1 MKKLIWFFLAAVLIT
16 AAVAGI
22 AGAGPKTGPNVGQQ
36 APDFKLKSVTGADVA
51 LSALRDKPV
60 FLNFWA
66 TWCPPC
72 RAEMPDLQAM
82 YKKYGSRMHF
92 LAVNVQESTGEV
104 TGFLKSNKYTFPV
117 VLDNKGSV
125 TGKYFVNGI
134 PTSLVID
141 TKGVIQG
148 KNVGA
153 LSASQLEALIR
164 KVLK

>member
-1 MKKLIWFFLAAVLIT
+1 MKRLVWFLPAAILIVVLLS
-16 AAVAGI
+16 ALVS
-22 AGAGPKTGPNVGQQ
+22 AGPKTGPNVGQQ
-36 APDFKLKSVTGADVA
+36 APNFKLKSVTGPDVT

-92 LAVNVQESTGEV
+92 LAVNVQEGTGEV
-104 TGFLKSNKYTFPV
+104 ARFLKSNGYTLPV
-117 VLDNKGSV
+117 ALDNKGAV
-125 TGKYFVNGI
+125 TAKYFVNGI

-141 TKGVIQG
+141 TKGVIRG

-153 LSASQLEALIR
+153 LSASQMEGLIR